1 MNSDM
6 NNREKFL
13 SLVSKDE
20 TDTLKWAKEEQALME
35 ADLFSKK
42 IAIRILHRLDSL
54 GLKQVDLAEKMGV
67 SRQQVNKWVKGNEN
81 FTIET
86 LINIGRALG
95 TDLIQLAPLNNTIKV
110 GRNKLSLTTNYEKN
124 AKSISFTSKNVVMES
139 SSNYKKQNIQK

>member
-35 ADLFSKK
+35 ADLFSNK

-95 TDLIQLAPLNNTIKV
+95 TDIIQLAPLNNTIKV
-110 GRNKLSLTTNYEKN
+110 GRNKL
-124 AKSISFTSKNVVMES
+124 
-139 SSNYKKQNIQK
+139 